1 MNFGRSSRIITL
13 SALLMLL
20 AACNQDSRVEPLEAK
35 VAALE
40 KELEQLQFQVRLQN
54 QVKDWDQVAYL
65 TPGSDGYAAVK
76 MDLGYLTVNLANI
89 AAYANGSK
97 VSLTFGNLTSA
108 TIDGLKAKIEWGSVD
123 EKGLPKNEEA
133 KSREIKLTESL
144 YSGAWNKADV
154 VLEGIPPTAL
164 GFVRVREI
172 THQGIRL
179 RGQSK

>member
-1 MNFGRSSRIITL
+1 MNIGKSKT
-13 SALLMLL
+13 SAMLL
-20 AACNQDSRVEPLEAK
+20 VSLLVASCTQDGRVEPLEAR

-40 KELEQLQFQVRLQN
+40 KQIEQLQYRVRLQSDI
-54 QVKDWDQVAYL
+54 KDWDKVAYL
-65 TPGSDGYAAVK
+65 TPGSDGYSAVK

-108 TIDGLKAKIEWGSVD
+108 TIDGLKATIEWGSVD
-123 EKGLPKNEEA
+123 EKGMPKNEEA

-154 VLEGIPPTAL
+154 VLEGVPPTAL
-164 GFVRVREI
+164 GFVRVRDV